1 MRWRWLISAMLWV
14 TTRIWTRLSSQT
26 HFSPGGVTAASK
38 MFTLSGSAKMW
49 CVDIH
54 YSSKQTALCTWI
66 DWWLTDCVSRPVSEG
81 RRPVVLPGHSALT
94 VPHQVP
100 QAAFSSQV
108 HIAAFARLVIS
119 NRVFA
124 PVLCKPW
131 RWPVS
136 IFPHLVKS
144 DNHQSET
151 CLRMLTIGTGG
162 PLGTGAGSLGKGGAV
177 GSQPAPSCSPTWWS
191 SRLIW
196 NIWGREIG
204 RLVSIAKPEK
214 VEIVKNLRDWSWLS
228 LAHRLEPVASLPG
241 FPWVEESTWTST
253 WCQVQ
258 DYPESIFT
266 CLLLVPP
273 QAWSWLLLGFH
284 RFFSRLWSVTEPQAE
299 RHLEKR
305 LSPLR
310 IWLEES
316 LPEGPPSCL
325 TLSASN
331 YWCLAQTG
339 ECNPAMA
346 LQPRRLM
353 GGWNARWSPSHLK
366 ASDSRPPD
374 KHHLDSSPALSK
386 LNSPDHLYSLVL
398 GFNFPSV
405 LSFARK
411 CWLWYKPRWSAL
423 T

>member
-1 MRWRWLISAMLWV
+1 MLWV
-14 TTRIWTRLSSQT
+14 TARIWTRLSSQT
-26 HFSPGGVTAASK
+26 QFSPGGVTAASK
-38 MFTLSGSAKMW
+38 MFTLSGSARQEVLT
-49 CVDIH
+49 CIF
-54 YSSKQTALCTWI
+54 SQNKQFCTWT
-66 DWWLTDCVSRPVSEG
+66 DWWLTDCVSWPVSK
-81 RRPVVLPGHSALT
+81 RRCPVVLPGHSALT

-108 HIAAFARLVIS
+108 HIAAFARLALS
-119 NRVFA
+119 NWVFA
-124 PVLCKPW
+124 PVFCKPW

-136 IFPHLVKS
+136 IFPHLVKI
-144 DNHQSET
+144 DNHQSEKR
-151 CLRMLTIGTGG
+151 LRMLTIGTGG

-191 SRLIW
+191 RSRSVW
-196 NIWGREIG
+196 NIWERKIG
-204 RLVSIAKPEK
+204 RLANIARPEN
-214 VEIVKNLRDWSWLS
+214 VEIITNLRDWSWLS
-228 LAHRLEPVASLPG
+228 LAPRLEPVASLPG
-241 FPWVEESTWTST
+241 FPGIEESTWKPA

-284 RFFSRLWSVTEPQAE
+284 RIFSCLWSVTEPKAE

-305 LSPLR
+305 LWPLR

-353 GGWNARWSPSHLK
+353 GGWNAWWSPSHLK

-374 KHHLDSSPALSK
+374 KHQLDSSPPLSK
-386 LNSPDHLYSLVL
+386 LNSLDHLCSLVL
-398 GFNFPSV
+398 GYNFPPV
-405 LSFARK
+405 LSFARHR
-411 CWLWYKPRWSAL
+411 WLWYKPHWSAL